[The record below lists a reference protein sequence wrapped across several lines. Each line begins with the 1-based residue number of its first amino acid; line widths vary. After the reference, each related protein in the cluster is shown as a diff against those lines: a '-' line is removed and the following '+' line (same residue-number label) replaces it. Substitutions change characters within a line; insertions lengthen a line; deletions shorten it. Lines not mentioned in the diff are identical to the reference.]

1 MAAGLHRR
9 FYKGAPRV
17 LQGCFADLGFRV
29 SLCLQ
34 VVIISLK
41 FIPIIGSEPTLP
53 THGGWCR
60 RGGFRGLRRTAQVFR
75 HSQLMNAVLSLEQI
89 LSVLKR
95 RPKPSTASGI
105 PLPCRKTTRPGKRK
119 TLQSVYTAWTGILAC

>member
-1 MAAGLHRR
+1 MQDIGFNRAAGLHRR

-41 FIPIIGSEPTLP
+41 FIPLLDQN
-53 THGGWCR
+53 
-60 RGGFRGLRRTAQVFR
+60 LRCQRTVVGVAGRVQG
-75 HSQLMNAVLSLEQI
+75 
-89 LSVLKR
+89 
-95 RPKPSTASGI
+95 STAYGPGFQTQPAYECCVEPRTDPFSFKEET
-105 PLPCRKTTRPGKRK
+105 KT
-119 TLQSVYTAWTGILAC
+119 